1 MTWTHASGIAY
12 PNVQHTKRALH
23 VDIPVKHY
31 GQPDLV
37 STIQSALNGNPS
49 KLLTS
54 TYEVSF
60 DAVASYVQ
68 FKLFGGEGVAP
79 NLEGGWQW
87 SSDDV
92 SFTDYTFTRVA
103 GTTQQYTF
111 EPSGGSITL
120 LDGFVNALPNRTFT
134 LRTAGSNPKDYVWN
148 RATARRPSRAA
159 SPERARA
166 SSRMTSSASWPTTLR
181 TGDSTGPR
189 GRHLTTT

>member
-1 MTWTHASGIAY
+1 M
-12 PNVQHTKRALH
+12 
-23 VDIPVKHY
+23 KHY
-31 GQPDLV
+31 SQANLV

-60 DAVASYVQ
+60 DSVASYVQ

-79 NLEGGWQW
+79 DLSGAWQW

-92 SFTDYTFTRVA
+92 SFTDYTFTRVP

-111 EPSGGSITL
+111 EPSGGGITL

-148 RATARRPSRAA
+148 NAQQKALDSSGAGWFWRRSPSHGPQAFP
-159 SPERARA
+159 SGVPGESARA
-166 SSRMTSSASWPTTLR
+166 SSQMTS
-181 TGDSTGPR
+181 
-189 GRHLTTT
+189 